1 MTYLQM
7 HEILYNEISHTLS
20 KTCYYTLRV
29 QVQATRLGLAIPL
42 TFCSAF
48 LRKNPPDRFGIFDE
62 FEKVEKLN

>member
-1 MTYLQM
+1 MLA
-7 HEILYNEISHTLS
+7 LF
-20 KTCYYTLRV
+20 
-29 QVQATRLGLAIPL
+29 RLLDGYESGKKSSTIPL